1 MGIAEE
7 QQRSHMMKCC
17 NARPLYT
24 QVKEHALIELCLMQ
38 EAAANRV
45 LIMAAV
51 SSMS

>member
-7 QQRSHMMKCC
+7 QQSSDMMKCC

-24 QVKEHALIELCLMQ
+24 QVKQHALIELCLMQ
-38 EAAANRV
+38 EMAANHV

-51 SSMS
+51 PSMS